1 MFSQIN
7 VHFALLLAAQSVSA
21 STAIRTGEAEVR
33 ESGAGNPCF
42 TISEREERRGGAPNF
57 HSVTV
62 YDTGKA
68 HTRLWTMAIAP
79 ERTFPVLYS
88 MCIPYA
94 GRVQAL
100 PKTPAA
106 QLDTGKVYEVWIE
119 AAQAANR
126 GPDAPRSYSARFC
139 LSRQRDGAIVV
150 HHIDAGA
157 LEGRRLHGCVV
168 PK

>member
-1 MFSQIN
+1 MFPQMIVS
-7 VHFALLLAAQSVSA
+7 FALLLAAASMSA
-21 STAIRTGEAEVR
+21 AGAIRTGEAEVR
-33 ESGAGNPCF
+33 ESGVGNPCF

-62 YDTGKA
+62 YDTSKA
-68 HTRLWTMAIAP
+68 RARLWTMSIAP

-106 QLDTGKVYEVWIE
+106 QLDTGKVYEEWIE
-119 AAQAANR
+119 AAAGNR
-126 GPDAPRSYSARFC
+126 KPDAPHSYSARFC
-139 LSRQRDGAIVV
+139 LAKQRDGSIIV

-157 LEGRRLHGCVV
+157 HEGRHLYGCIV